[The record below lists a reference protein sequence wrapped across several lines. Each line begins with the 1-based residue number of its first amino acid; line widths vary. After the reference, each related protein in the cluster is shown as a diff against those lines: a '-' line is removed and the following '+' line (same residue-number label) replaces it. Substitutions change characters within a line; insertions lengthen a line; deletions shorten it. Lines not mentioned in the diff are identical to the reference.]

1 VDYRAREALHEIQFG
16 HITRPTHRSREI
28 DRDRFEVS
36 NHKWTALAEP
46 DRGFAILNDS
56 KYGVDVL
63 DNSINL
69 TLLKS
74 PLVPDM
80 TADRGMQA
88 FTYAFY
94 FWNGPLFES
103 GLVQQAYQLNI
114 PLRMV
119 GGYAESRSLFRI
131 DQPNVILETVKP
143 AEDSTS
149 GAIILRLYESMGN
162 KTQIQLTSSLPIKRV
177 FQADMLENIKEE
189 CNWTEK
195 GLELV
200 FRPFEIKTLRLVM
213 Q

>member
-1 VDYRAREALHEIQFG
+1 
-16 HITRPTHRSREI
+16 
-28 DRDRFEVS
+28 
-36 NHKWTALAEP
+36 
-46 DRGFAILNDS
+46 
-56 KYGVDVL
+56 
-63 DNSINL
+63 
-69 TLLKS
+69 
-74 PLVPDM
+74 M

-94 FWNGPLFES
+94 FWNGPFFES
-103 GLVQQAYQLNI
+103 DLVQQAYQLNI

-119 GGYAESRSLFRI
+119 EGYAKSQSLFSI

-149 GAIILRLYESMGN
+149 GDIIVRLYESMGN
-162 KTQIQLTSSLPIKRV
+162 KTQIQLSSSLPIKRV
-177 FQADMLENIKEE
+177 FHGDMLENINEE

-200 FRPFEIKTLRLVM
+200 FRPFEIMTLRIVM